1 MVADTADDARAATPL
16 GGQAVVASRPAVI
29 LQVLPALVTGG
40 VERGTLDVAAAIVQ
54 AGGNALVASA
64 GGPMVREL
72 ERLGATHVT
81 LPLDRKTPWAILA
94 NRKRLAELIEHHAV
108 DIVHARS
115 RAPAWSARGAA
126 RLTGRAFVTTFHG
139 TYNFNSPFK
148 RWYNA
153 IMAKGDRVI
162 AISQFI
168 GQHVLENYG
177 VEPARLRV
185 IPRGI
190 DLTSFDRQRVSAERL
205 TQLITQWRLP
215 DGVPIIMLPGR
226 LARWKGHSVLIKA
239 LHRLTRT
246 DAVCVLVGSYEGR
259 DPYRRELE
267 SLAGSLGVTSR
278 LRLVGDCRDMPAA
291 YMLADVVVS
300 ASTDPEAFGRVAVE
314 ASAMGRPVVATD
326 HGGARE
332 TVQHD
337 TTGFLVPPGD
347 PVALASAIEHVLTL
361 TPAERL
367 ALGGRARAYAETHY
381 SKARM
386 CAATLGVYAELLGET
401 GDAQGPHG

>member
-1 MVADTADDARAATPL
+1 MVADTADSARAASPPAP
-16 GGQAVVASRPAVI
+16 QAVAASRPAVI

-40 VERGTLDVAAAIVQ
+40 VERGTLDS
-54 AGGNALVASA
+54 ALVASA

-72 ERLGATHVT
+72 ERLGASHVT

-94 NRKRLAELIEHHAV
+94 NRRRLAELIEAHAV

-115 RAPAWSARGAA
+115 RAPAWSARAAA
-126 RLTGRAFVTTFHG
+126 RQTGRAFVTTFHG

-168 GQHVLENYG
+168 SQHVLENYG

-190 DLTSFDRQRVSAERL
+190 DLTSFDPQRVSAERL

-215 DGVPIIMLPGR
+215 DGVPIVMLPGR
-226 LARWKGHSVLIKA
+226 LTRWKGHGVLIKA

-246 DAVCVLVGSYEGR
+246 DAVCVLVGSYAGR
-259 DPYRRELE
+259 EAYRRELE
-267 SLAGSLGVTSR
+267 SLAGSLGVTAR

-300 ASTDPEAFGRVAVE
+300 ASTDPEAFGRISVE

-326 HGGARE
+326 HGGSRE
-332 TVQHD
+332 TVEHE
-337 TTGFLVPPGD
+337 TSGFLVPPGD
-347 PVALASAIEHVLTL
+347 PVALAQAIEHVLGL

-367 ALGGRARAYAETHY
+367 ALGGRARAFAEQRY

-386 CAATLGVYAELLGET
+386 CAATLEVYAELLGDS
-401 GDAQGPHG
+401 GAAQGTNPGTDG